1 MATPAAAMLIVTL
14 RPPSSNPQTAPVS
27 RLIHVQPSGS
37 SEQPALLALGG
48 QVVGAPPE
56 LWAFTSLQ
64 VQPAQH
70 TGYTPGRF
78 QLLMSDEA
86 WTGAHCVSSTS
97 SCQLAMA
104 ACGISRDFRLLQ
116 PFR

>member
-1 MATPAAAMLIVTL
+1 MATPAAAMLIFTL
-14 RPPSSNPQTAPVS
+14 RSPSSNPQTASVS

-64 VQPAQH
+64 VRFAHHKGHVRAHDQGH
-70 TGYTPGRF
+70 TASAAHHTASWPW
-78 QLLMSDEA
+78 LLVASHE
-86 WTGAHCVSSTS
+86 T
-97 SCQLAMA
+97 
-104 ACGISRDFRLLQ
+104 
-116 PFR
+116 